1 MSTQG
6 RTVRIEVDEA
16 VAAVCAHEVGEM
28 PEALFVR
35 IGDVRLVGD
44 ADAVMSALARAF
56 CECYRSRV
64 AGQGLVA
71 CDGPDVALLGRQ
83 ANALPPLV
91 GPSEV
96 DGTLSRG
103 AVAPAKLL
111 ALDGGTAISDH
122 PASSGGGIRESF
134 YLIRNEGDGA

>member
-16 VAAVCAHEVGEM
+16 VAAVCAREVGEM

-35 IGDVRLVGD
+35 IGDVRLVGG

-56 CECYRSRV
+56 RECYRSRV
-64 AGQGLVA
+64 AGHVARDGL
-71 CDGPDVALLGRQ
+71 DVALLGRQ

-111 ALDGGTAISDH
+111 ALDGGAAISDH